1 MNGTMS
7 RFRTYGHGTIA
18 AAVWLGIAI
27 TQTVGAQNA
36 AGPGDK
42 VGAVISEQVKA
53 EQAAQASQKLALE
66 SAYQVQKQRG
76 WGSISS
82 LTARKVEG
90 DPFWKAVRPSGV
102 PQKAKLN
109 QDIVTSQF
117 YTTCFTGVVV
127 PYVCTTGS
135 TVCGN

>member
-1 MNGTMS
+1 MLQGLRMS
-7 RFRTYGHGTIA
+7 VAGLAAMGFVWSVGPAEAGCSLVKATASASSPA
-18 AAVWLGIAI
+18 AAA
-27 TQTVGAQNA
+27 
-36 AGPGDK
+36 K
-42 VGAVISEQVKA
+42 
-53 EQAAQASQKLALE
+53 ASQQLTLE
-66 SAYQVQKQRG
+66 SARQVQQQRG
-76 WGSISS
+76 WSSITS
-82 LTARKVEG
+82 LRAKKVEG

-109 QDIVTSQF
+109 QDIVTPQF